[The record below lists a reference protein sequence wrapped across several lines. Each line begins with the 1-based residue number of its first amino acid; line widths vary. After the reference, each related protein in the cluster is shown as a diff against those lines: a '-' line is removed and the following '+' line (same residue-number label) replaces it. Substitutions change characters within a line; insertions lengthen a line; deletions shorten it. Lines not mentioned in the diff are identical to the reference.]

1 MTVHEAFKILGLDEE
16 ASSARDV
23 RRAHARLA
31 SLYHPEDHPDE
42 YERIREAYEMALAH
56 VRRAK
61 HMPRVSVPVE
71 ERYETA
77 NAADDKDEREEE
89 RYARPQA
96 HDTPVDRELG
106 YDGARQGMHR
116 ERAARY
122 DEFAVPDYLRAGLE
136 EDVVL
141 EQEAEAWCDELRAA
155 FEGGLNRPEALT
167 FLHRNDCERFW
178 PVGEAFDEQVWS
190 ILHRHVERADR
201 HQLSELFKALK
212 APEGTLTFECLG
224 ARRSFHRKRIA
235 AAAWTVALVLSIGFA
250 LLLLWDR
257 EQVHEKE
264 QALETQ
270 VEDFGRNLEKER
282 SEFAFEDI
290 DGLLAKNADENKA
303 FITDY
308 MADELGGGEFE
319 VSDITAIEPF
329 GEAYWELDGLC
340 TVKELGSGTTYLLGL
355 TVALS
360 GTVTE
365 VTSCE
370 VAEMEPSETASP
382 APEEGKTAIGDGAAV
397 ESGAAVGDSG
407 RMNQEEDMLE
417 RKDRLREQFWDALET
432 G

>member
-71 ERYETA
+71 ERCETA

-96 HDTPVDRELG
+96 HDTPVDREPG
-106 YDGARQGMHR
+106 YDGARQGMQR

-178 PVGEAFDEQVWS
+178 RVGEAFDEQVWS

-235 AAAWTVALVLSIGFA
+235 AVAWTVALVLSIVFA
-250 LLLLWDR
+250 LLLLWNR

-329 GEAYWELDGLC
+329 GEAYWELDGVC
-340 TVKELGSGTTYLLGL
+340 VVNELESGTSYLVNVTVSLGGK
-355 TVALS
+355 VS
-360 GTVTE
+360 E
-365 VTSCE
+365 VTSYQE
-370 VAEMEPSETASP
+370 VEQELNEATPGVPAEGENADEGNAS
-382 APEEGKTAIGDGAAV
+382 ALSSDDAVREGQGEEA
-397 ESGAAVGDSG
+397 
-407 RMNQEEDMLE
+407 E
-417 RKDRLREQFWDALET
+417 RQKRLYDQFREALLRE
-432 G
+432 